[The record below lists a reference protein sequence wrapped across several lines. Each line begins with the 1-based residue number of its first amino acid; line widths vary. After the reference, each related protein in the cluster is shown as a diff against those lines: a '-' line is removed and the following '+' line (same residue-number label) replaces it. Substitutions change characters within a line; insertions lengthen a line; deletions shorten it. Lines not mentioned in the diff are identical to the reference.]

1 MTGIL
6 IITHA
11 RLGQELIGAAEFIL
25 GGLEK
30 VEHLAVEANV
40 NPETLSQKI
49 KKSLGRLS
57 KDHGVIILTDM
68 FGGTPNNI
76 ALSFLK
82 EGEVEVVTGVNLPM
96 LIKAVTE
103 RGKHDLDSL
112 ARQVCRAG
120 REAIAS
126 AGELLSA

>member
-25 GGLEK
+25 GSLEK
-30 VEHLAVEANV
+30 VEHLAVEANL
-40 NPETLSQKI
+40 NPESLSQKI
-49 KKSLGRLS
+49 KKSLARLS
-57 KDHGVIILTDM
+57 TGRGVLILTDM

-76 ALSFLK
+76 ALSFLS

-103 RGKHDLDSL
+103 RDKHDLVAL
-112 ARQVCRAG
+112 ASEACRAG

>member
-25 GGLEK
+25 GSLEK
-30 VEHLAVEANV
+30 VEHVAVEANHS
-40 NPETLSQKI
+40 PEMLSQKI
-49 KKSLGRLS
+49 KKGISRLS
-57 KDHGVIILTDM
+57 NADGVLILTDM

-76 ALSFLK
+76 ALSFLE
-82 EGEVEVVTGVNLPM
+82 EGKVEVVTGVNLPM

-103 RGKHDLDSL
+103 RGRHDLNGL
-112 ARQVCRAG
+112 GREACRAG
-120 REAIAS
+120 KEAIAS
-126 AGELLSA
+126 AGELLS